1 MIKLQNINTPIE
13 QTLDCKTFIAN
24 LLKVKI
30 SDIKSVSLFRRSID
44 ARKKPNIFYT
54 NTYLIEFTNKKT
66 EDFVLK
72 KNKNASLFIKKPY
85 VFKSVLKKP
94 EYSPIVIGSGPAGLF
109 AALTLSRAGANP
121 IIIERGEPVEQRVNT
136 VNKFWNSGELNENSN
151 VQFGEG
157 GAGTFS
163 DGKLNTGIKD
173 PRCRTVLELFHQF
186 GADDDILVNAKPHI
200 GTDVLRNVVK
210 NIRNEIISLGG
221 EFRFN
226 TTFLK
231 PNIKN
236 NKIDSVLLKSLDGE
250 YSLPCR
256 HLILAIGNAARDT
269 YENLWNCGIEI
280 IPKAF
285 AVGVRIEHLQESINK
300 SQYGNNY
307 SKLLPPAEY
316 KLATHLPNGRGVY
329 TFCMC
334 PGGRVVNAS
343 SEKLGYVTNGMS
355 YKNRDEINANSA
367 VLVGINPD
375 DFAHLKSGTP
385 FGGIEF
391 QRNLERNAFSLTN
404 GKGVPIQYVG
414 DFLNSSP
421 DYKKDVIPTI
431 LNRAIEC
438 DIKQIFPAFVSKS
451 IKDALMIFD
460 KQIKGFASDG
470 ALLTAPET
478 RSSTPI
484 RILRNEFFVS
494 KTEGIYPCGEGAGY
508 AGGITSSAVDG
519 IKVAEAIIEVLNQ

>member
-1 MIKLQNINTPIE
+1 MIKLQNVNTPIE
-13 QTLDCKTFIAN
+13 PIIDNKIFIAN
-24 LLKVKI
+24 LLKIKT
-30 SDIKSVSLFRRSID
+30 SDIKRVSLFRRSID

-66 EDFVLK
+66 EDFILK
-72 KNKNASLFIKKPY
+72 KNKNASVFIKKPY
-85 VFKSVLKKP
+85 VFKSVQRKP
-94 EYSPIVIGSGPAGLF
+94 EHPPIVIGSGPAGLF
-109 AALTLSRAGANP
+109 AALTLAKAGTPP

-136 VNKFWNSGELNENSN
+136 VNKFWDIGELNENSN

-173 PRCRTVLELFHQF
+173 LRCRTVLEIFNEF

-226 TTFLK
+226 TRFLN

-236 NKIDSVLLKSLDGE
+236 GKIDSILLENLDGV
-250 YSLPCR
+250 YSLPCE

-285 AVGVRIEHLQESINK
+285 AVGVRIEHLQETINK
-300 SQYGNNY
+300 SQYGTNY

-343 SEKLGYVTNGMS
+343 SENFGYVTNGMS
-355 YKNRDEINANSA
+355 FKNRDETNANSA
-367 VLVGINPD
+367 VLVGINPE
-375 DFAHLKSGTP
+375 DFARLNPDTP

-391 QRNLERNAFSLTN
+391 QRNLERNAYNLTC
-404 GKGVPIQYVG
+404 GKGLPVQYVG
-414 DFLNSSP
+414 DFLESSNTFE
-421 DYKKDVIPTI
+421 KEVLPTV
-431 LNRAIEC
+431 LNKPVEC
-438 DIKQIFPAFVSKS
+438 DIKQIFPDFVSES
-451 IKDALMIFD
+451 IKEALLIFN
-460 KQIKGFASDG
+460 KQIEGFASEG

-484 RILRNEFFVS
+484 RILRNELFVS
-494 KTEGIYPCGEGAGY
+494 NIDGIYPCGEGAGY

-519 IKVAEAIIEVLNQ
+519 IKVAEAIIERLNR